1 VDTTPIEELERVG
14 LALSSQVWN
23 LSSLAKLNAAF
34 TREMVHG
41 TDEIRGA
48 LASVLARLKE
58 VSDHI
63 TRILED
69 ANSSEEAIDSASQS
83 FDSIENSVTG
93 MERRFN
99 SIRFLHRE
107 REKS

>member
-1 VDTTPIEELERVG
+1 MDTTPIEELERVG

-23 LSSLAKLNAAF
+23 LSSLAKLNAGF

-41 TDEIRGA
+41 TDEIRG
-48 LASVLARLKE
+48 VVARLKE

-63 TRILED
+63 TRIVED